1 MNATI
6 IVFLALFLFVA
17 LLGLFGSRWR
27 AGDLSQLH
35 EWGLGGRS
43 FGTLIT
49 WFLLGGDL
57 YTAYTFI
64 AVPALMFGAGAT
76 GFFAVPYAALM
87 YPVLFVAFPRL
98 WSVAHRHGYM
108 TAADFVRGRFG
119 HRGLALAIAV
129 TGLVAVMPYI
139 ALQLVGMQVVI
150 AALGLDYA
158 VHLPLLGSVS
168 MPLLAAFFVLAAF
181 TYTSGLR
188 GTALIAVVKDLLVY
202 ITVLAA
208 IIIIPA
214 KLGGYGKV
222 FAAVPPQQLLLAP
235 APEHSLGAGFAYVT
249 LALGSLLA
257 LFLYPH
263 SVTGML
269 SSSSR
274 HVIRRNAIVLP
285 AYSVALALIALLG
298 YMALASGVS
307 AMPEYAEGFR
317 NFGNNFAVPALFL
330 HMFPGWFAGLAFAA
344 IAIGALMPASIMA
357 IACGNLFTRNIF
369 KEFIA
374 PGCAPQ
380 TEAKMAKLV
389 AFLAKLGA
397 LFCVLELKTDYAI
410 QLQLLGGIWICQTVP
425 AVLLGLY
432 VRLDPRALL
441 AGWAA
446 GVSLGSWMFW
456 DMNLKTTTYPL
467 HIFGWTVPCY
477 AAVSALLLN
486 LAVSW
491 LLNLVLRATTSTPQI
506 DETAAAD
513 YV

>member
-1 MNATI
+1 MSVTV
-6 IVFLALFLFVA
+6 IVFLALFVSVA

-64 AVPALMFGAGAT
+64 AVPALMFGAGAS

-87 YPVLFVAFPRL
+87 YPVLFMAFPRL
-98 WSVAHRHGYM
+98 WSVAHSRGYI

-119 HRGLALAIAV
+119 HRGLALAIAL
-129 TGLVAVMPYI
+129 TGMVAVMPYI

-150 AALGLDYA
+150 AALGLDWNVA
-158 VHLPLLGSVS
+158 LPLLGPVSV
-168 MPLLAAFFVLAAF
+168 PLILAFMVLAAF

-208 IIIIPA
+208 IIIIPSE
-214 KLGGYGKV
+214 LGGYGKI
-222 FAAVPPQQLLLAP
+222 FAAVPAKELLLP
-235 APEHSLGAGFAYVT
+235 PTPQGSLGAGFAYVT
-249 LALGSLLA
+249 LALGSFLG

-263 SVTGML
+263 SVTGLL

-274 HVIRRNAIVLP
+274 QVIRRNAMVLP

-298 YMALASGVS
+298 YMAMASGVT
-307 AMPEYAEGFR
+307 AMPRYAAGFKS
-317 NFGNNFAVPALFL
+317 FGNNFAVPALFL

-344 IAIGALMPASIMA
+344 IAIGALIPASIMA

-374 PGCAPQ
+374 PDCRPQ
-380 TEAKMAKLV
+380 TEA
-389 AFLAKLGA
+389 
-397 LFCVLELKTDYAI
+397 
-410 QLQLLGGIWICQTVP
+410 
-425 AVLLGLY
+425 
-432 VRLDPRALL
+432 R
-441 AGWAA
+441 
-446 GVSLGSWMFW
+446 
-456 DMNLKTTTYPL
+456 
-467 HIFGWTVPCY
+467 
-477 AAVSALLLN
+477 
-486 LAVSW
+486 
-491 LLNLVLRATTSTPQI
+491 
-506 DETAAAD
+506 
-513 YV
+513 

>member
-1 MNATI
+1 MNSTV
-6 IVFLALFLFVA
+6 IVFLALFVFVA

-43 FGTLIT
+43 FGTIIT
-49 WFLLGGDL
+49 WFLLGGDI

-64 AVPALMFGAGAT
+64 AVPALMFGAGAP

-87 YPVLFVAFPRL
+87 YPLLFLAFPRL
-98 WSVAHRHGYM
+98 WSVSHRHGYV

-158 VHLPLLGSVS
+158 VHLPLVGAVSV
-168 MPLLAAFFVLAAF
+168 PLIAAFVVLSAF

-208 IIIIPA
+208 IIIIPSE
-214 KLGGYGKV
+214 LGGYGKV
-222 FAAVPPQQLLLAP
+222 FAAIPPQQLLLPP
-235 APEHSLGAGFAYVT
+235 APKGSLGPAFAYIT

-263 SVTGML
+263 SVTGLL
-269 SSSSR
+269 SSSGR
-274 HVIRRNAIVLP
+274 HVIRRNAMVLP

-298 YMALASGVS
+298 YMALASGVK
-307 AMPEYAEGFR
+307 AMPEYAAGFKS
-317 NFGNNFAVPALFL
+317 FGNNFAVPALFL
-330 HMFPGWFAGLAFAA
+330 HMFPAWFAGLAFAA

-369 KEFIA
+369 KEFIS
-374 PGCAPQ
+374 PNCTPQ
-380 TEAKMAKLV
+380 AEAKVAKLV
-389 AFLAKLGA
+389 AFVAKLGA
-397 LFCVLELKTDYAI
+397 LFFVLGLQTTYAI

-441 AGWAA
+441 VGWAT
-446 GVSLGSWMFW
+446 GVGLGTWMVLQLGF
-456 DMNLKTTTYPL
+456 KSSTYPL
-467 HIFGWTVPCY
+467 HIFGLTVPCY
-477 AAVSALLLN
+477 AAVSALLAN

-491 LLNLVLRATTSTPQI
+491 LLTLALRAAARTAET
-506 DETAAAD
+506 DETRAED